1 MTMDYGMSELV
12 PIVGKLAEKYTG
24 HEHTSISYEK
34 AEQLMD
40 GGLYCIC
47 ETEKENTEFAVR
59 GEKLDAE
66 RVYLLGKHLVEEKVK
81 KSLELYNH
89 ISAEFCDYGN
99 FCLQNIFLKDL
110 PYFFEH
116 YKLSVRSSRY
126 NDYYKL
132 FNMERCF
139 Q

>member
-34 AEQLMD
+34 AEQLMEAV
-40 GGLYCIC
+40 LYCIC
-47 ETEKENTEFAVR
+47 ETEKENTEFAVQ

-99 FCLQNIFLKDL
+99 FCLQNIFFKRFTV
-110 PYFFEH
+110 FF
-116 YKLSVRSSRY
+116 
-126 NDYYKL
+126 
-132 FNMERCF
+132 
-139 Q
+139 

>member
-1 MTMDYGMSELV
+1 MDYGMSELV

-34 AEQLMD
+34 AEQLMEAV
-40 GGLYCIC
+40 LYCIC
-47 ETEKENTEFAVR
+47 ETEKENTEFAVQ

-110 PYFFEH
+110 PYHHHLYYHLEIICLQVF
-116 YKLSVRSSRY
+116 LLLI
-126 NDYYKL
+126 NDYL
-132 FNMERCF
+132 HIEL
-139 Q
+139 

>member
-34 AEQLMD
+34 AEQLMEAV
-40 GGLYCIC
+40 LYCIC
-47 ETEKENTEFAVR
+47 ETEKENTEFAVQ

-66 RVYLLGKHLVEEKVK
+66 RIYLLGKHLVEEKVK

-99 FCLQNIFLKDL
+99 F
-110 PYFFEH
+110 ET
-116 YKLSVRSSRY
+116 VSS
-126 NDYYKL
+126 
-132 FNMERCF
+132 FV
-139 Q
+139 